1 LALHSRRIET
11 GFVNKNQVLT
21 RDRNQ
26 DDLEAGPKTKEL
38 AMKKLLVAGVLGA
51 MLMVTAGTQVASAAG
66 GRSGFRGHAYAH
78 PGYRTA
84 FARPHYYGRYAGP
97 AYGYNRCW

>member
-1 LALHSRRIET
+1 M
-11 GFVNKNQVLT
+11 

-66 GRSGFRGHAYAH
+66 WRSGFHGHAYAH
-78 PGYRTA
+78 PVYRTA
-84 FARPHYYGRYAGP
+84 FVRPNIYGHTAGYGRYAGP